1 MRGFSTGKS
10 SLVSTQTRYA
20 WIQYHKI
27 EPCLHAN
34 ALIVDSAPENRAL
47 SPRKRAMRGFS
58 TIKSSLVSTQT
69 RYAWIQ
75 HQKITPCLHAN
86 ALCVDSASE
95 NRALSPRKRAM
106 RGFSTIKS
114 RLVSTQTCYAWIQH
128 RKITPCLHAN
138 VLIVRH

>member
-34 ALIVDSAPENRAL
+34 ALSVDSAPENQAL

-69 RYAWIQ
+69 RYEWIQ

>member
-1 MRGFSTGKS
+1 YYHTDHIPVSTRNCAKRGFSIGKS
-10 SLVSTQTRYA
+10 R
-20 WIQYHKI
+20 
-27 EPCLHAN
+27 
-34 ALIVDSAPENRAL
+34 LI
-47 SPRKRAMRGFS
+47 
-58 TIKSSLVSTQT
+58 STQT

-75 HQKITPCLHAN
+75 HHKITPCLHAN

-114 RLVSTQTCYAWIQH
+114 RLVSTQTRYAWIQH
-128 RKITPCLHAN
+128 HKITPCLHAN